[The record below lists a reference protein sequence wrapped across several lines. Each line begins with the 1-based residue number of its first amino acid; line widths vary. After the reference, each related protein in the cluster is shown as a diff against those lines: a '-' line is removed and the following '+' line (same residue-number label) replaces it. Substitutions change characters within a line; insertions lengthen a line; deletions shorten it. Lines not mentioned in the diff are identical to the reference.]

1 MCLICQ
7 QARLNL
13 WLGRSLRERGKNKNK
28 NMQGL
33 LKLQLETGT
42 TSLLNIVGESMSMS
56 SPESRDEE
64 HRLLTGG
71 VMGNSRA
78 QSECRYREGVGNRV
92 ILSIYHWENMGNVSR

>member
-1 MCLICQ
+1 MAGQ
-7 QARLNL
+7 EFE
-13 WLGRSLRERGKNKNK
+13 REREKKNK

-42 TSLLNIVGESMSMS
+42 TSLLNIVDESMSMS

-64 HRLLTGG
+64 HRLLMGG
-71 VMGNSRA
+71 IMGNSRA
-78 QSECRYREGVGNRV
+78 QSECRYREGVGNSV